1 MKSTNEL
8 KHSISRGY
16 DLEITPPALP
26 CTPLADCDV
35 FYDPE
40 LTAWLK
46 VRGLD
51 IASKFSFLNLGLLA
65 YLGGK
70 SKRLMKQCHL
80 PVLNQLWLRSVNY
93 LSNIRWRGIV
103 ASSIRRLST
112 FRIQRECGIC
122 SVEVSVSCEASC
134 YQEQSP
140 RYLRLDKEL
149 TVWEG
154 HDTILKR
161 KLMFRLGLGLE
172 I

>member
-70 SKRLMKQCHL
+70 SKSFFLVKAINEAMSLASFESTIAKKC
-80 PVLNQLWLRSVNY
+80 QLL
-93 LSNIRWRGIV
+93 IKH
-103 ASSIRRLST
+103 
-112 FRIQRECGIC
+112 Q
-122 SVEVSVSCEASC
+122 VERHC
-134 YQEQSP
+134 
-140 RYLRLDKEL
+140 
-149 TVWEG
+149 
-154 HDTILKR
+154 R
-161 KLMFRLGLGLE
+161 KFN
-172 I
+172 